1 MIEARAPVAI
11 LLVAGGTGG
20 HVYPAL
26 AVAAA
31 LGRAADETAVSVEF
45 AVDARPASAEAV
57 TSAGHPVAVLPIR
70 HGLQRHAV
78 LANVRVAIDLVRSFA
93 VAYRLLRRVRPV
105 AVVGFGAY
113 VTVPVVVVARALRIP
128 VVVHEQN
135 GRAGMANRLAVRLG
149 ARAAIS
155 IPGTALARAV
165 LTGNPVRPEILAVER
180 APVRPPLVGIVGAS
194 LGAVVLNDAALDL
207 YDRWRTRSDIAVRAV
222 TGARYYE
229 SCARRLESEQR
240 AGDVLDF
247 RFVPYEHDMAGLYRS
262 ASVMVTRGG
271 GTVAELAA
279 VGMPAVVVPWS
290 GAAED
295 HQTANAELFAAAGAA
310 IHLPERECTGA
321 RLAAELDALL
331 ADPVRLTAMAAA
343 ARDLARPDAAD
354 AVAALARAAAAG

>member
-1 MIEARAPVAI
+1 MIAAREPTAI

-31 LGRAADETAVSVEF
+31 LDRSVEGAMSVVF

-57 TSAGHPVAVLPIR
+57 TRAGYPVSILPIR
-70 HGLQRHAV
+70 HGLQRGAV
-78 LANVRVAIDLVRSFA
+78 LANLA
-93 VAYRLLRRVRPV
+93 VACDLLRSLAAAFTLLRRVRPA

-155 IPGTALARAV
+155 IPGTVLARAV
-165 LTGNPVRPEILAVER
+165 LTGNPVRPEIVDVER
-180 APVRPPLVGIVGAS
+180 RPVSPPLIGIVGAS
-194 LGAVVLNDAALDL
+194 LGAVVLNDAALSL
-207 YDRWRTRSDIAVRAV
+207 YDLWRARPDVAVLAV
-222 TGARYYE
+222 TGARHYE
-229 SCARRLESEQR
+229 SCAVRLASERRPD
-240 AGDVLDF
+240 DVLDF
-247 RFVPYEHDMAGLYRS
+247 TLVPYEHDMASLYGR

-271 GTVAELAA
+271 GSVAELAA
-279 VGMPAVVVPWS
+279 AAMPAVVVPWS

-295 HQTANAELFAAAGAA
+295 HQTANAEAFAAAGAA
-310 IHLPERECTGA
+310 IHLPERDCTGA

-331 ADPVRLTAMAAA
+331 ADPGRLATMASA

-354 AVAALARAAAAG
+354 AVAALARAAAA